1 MSCAPESRAGWE
13 GRRNAAM
20 TAGGWEVWG
29 SAAGP
34 PPPEGAGAVPVLGMA
49 ACGMVRANFRGGMG
63 RKPWDQA
70 LRALAAAGSVVR
82 SRSRPAHILSP
93 AARRERGEGRG

>member
-1 MSCAPESRAGWE
+1 MSCAHESRAGWE

-29 SAAGP
+29 SAAHT
-34 PPPEGAGAVPVLGMA
+34 PPEGAGAVPVLGMA

-63 RKPWDQA
+63 RKPRDQA
-70 LRALAAAGSVVR
+70 LRALAATGSVVR
-82 SRSRPAHILSP
+82 SRSRPARILSP
-93 AARRERGEGRG
+93 AARRE